1 MSTANNKPAESVSLN
16 AFKQP
21 RAFYLIFSIELWERF
36 GYYGLQGIMA
46 VYTVKQLGMSEADS
60 ITLFSSFSALVY
72 GLVAI
77 GGWLGDKVLGTKR
90 VIMLGAIVLAIGY
103 ALVAWSGHDAAIV
116 YMGMATIAVGNGLF
130 KANPSSC
137 FLPAMTKTIRVWTVH
152 LPCTTCPSTSVRSS
166 RCWQL
171 RGWPRVSAGASPSP

>member
-1 MSTANNKPAESVSLN
+1 
-16 AFKQP
+16 
-21 RAFYLIFSIELWERF
+21 
-36 GYYGLQGIMA
+36 MA
-46 VYTVKQLGMSEADS
+46 VYLVKQLGMSEADS

-103 ALVAWSGHDAAIV
+103 GLVAWSGHDAGIV

-130 KANPSSC
+130 KANPLPCSR
-137 FLPAMTKTIRVWTVH
+137 PAMKRTIRVWTVH
-152 LPCTTCPSTSVRSS
+152 LPCTICPSISAPSS
-166 RCWQL
+166 LCWRH
-171 RGWPRVSAGASPSP
+171 RGWRQNSAGASLSL